1 MYFSI
6 QIFACFLVT
15 EPQPNPELLP
25 TSRQAESEEEEDKV
39 SVTENWEQKLNQS
52 TLSFLIY
59 LTPGRQDPDGRGDW
73 GELCHPQRGAQKEGA
88 VHALAHQ
95 VHHASLEYLEY
106 LHFMFTAQVL
116 GGADHSVC
124 VRVLQGVW
132 SGNCSALIGQCP
144 LMLASHWSDLHP

>member
-25 TSRQAESEEEEDKV
+25 TSRQAESEEQEDKV
-39 SVTENWEQKLNQS
+39 SVTENREQKLNQS
-52 TLSFLIY
+52 TLLLLIY

-73 GELCHPQRGAQKEGA
+73 GELCHPQGGAQKEGA

-95 VHHASLEYLEY
+95 VHHAMLVSRVSSSSLLRFSVVLITQSVSGFYKA
-106 LHFMFTAQVL
+106 FGQVTAVL
-116 GGADHSVC
+116 
-124 VRVLQGVW
+124 
-132 SGNCSALIGQCP
+132 
-144 LMLASHWSDLHP
+144 